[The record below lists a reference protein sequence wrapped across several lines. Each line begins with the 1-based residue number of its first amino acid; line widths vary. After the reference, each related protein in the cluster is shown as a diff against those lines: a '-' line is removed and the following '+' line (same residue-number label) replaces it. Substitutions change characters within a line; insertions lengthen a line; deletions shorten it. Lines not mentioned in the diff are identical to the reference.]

1 MPRTQHGLP
10 GIYNLS
16 PITLEDGA
24 GAAMA
29 LDANGRVIIG
39 SLIPGTGTTSLG
51 KAEDAAHASG
61 DTGVMSLGVRKDTP
75 TALAGADGDYQPP
88 IYDANGLHYVTLGS
102 LISGE
107 NQTANVLHA
116 ERNGTPSYIS
126 TATTTVVKSGA
137 GRLYG
142 ITVEGGTAG
151 TIIVYDNTAG
161 SGTVIASFDSTNALA
176 SYMFDVAFST
186 GLTVVTAAATK
197 LTVSYR

>member
-102 LISGE
+102 LISGG
-107 NQTANVLHA
+107 
-116 ERNGTPSYIS
+116 RR
-126 TATTTVVKSGA
+126 GA
-137 GRLYG
+137 
-142 ITVEGGTAG
+142 
-151 TIIVYDNTAG
+151 
-161 SGTVIASFDSTNALA
+161 
-176 SYMFDVAFST
+176 
-186 GLTVVTAAATK
+186 TAA
-197 LTVSYR
+197 SRRPPR